1 MDTRTLVSI
10 LESCP
15 ATKRVALIQSHPCV
29 ILLEI
34 ETVQGTTR
42 PLPGLD
48 LSPRVEEIDRF
59 TPWLDRKLRR
69 FEDGLS
75 GTITKSYRLKRQF
88 RFCDDSVTLHL
99 CIPPRQW
106 GIMHTVLTS
115 PERFAKRMLTS
126 REYGGLLPAGWR
138 IEDEGVIRRL
148 DGSHVI
154 APDET
159 DFFTALALPFV
170 PRHLRK

>member
-1 MDTRTLVSI
+1 MSTSTLVTI

-15 ATKRVALIQSHPCV
+15 ATKRVALIREQPCT
-29 ILLEI
+29 ILLEV

-59 TPWLDRKLRR
+59 TPWLDRKIRR
-69 FEDGLS
+69 LEHGFS
-75 GTITKSYRLKRQF
+75 GTTPKSYRLKREF
-88 RFCDDSVTLHL
+88 RFCDISVTLHL

-106 GIMHTVLTS
+106 GIMSTVLTS
-115 PERFAKRMLTS
+115 PDRFAKRLLSS
-126 REYGGLLPAGWR
+126 REQGGFLPQGWR
-138 IEDEGVIRRL
+138 IEDEGVIRRS
-148 DGSHVI
+148 DSSHII
-154 APDET
+154 APEEN
-159 DFFTALALPFV
+159 DFFAALALPFV